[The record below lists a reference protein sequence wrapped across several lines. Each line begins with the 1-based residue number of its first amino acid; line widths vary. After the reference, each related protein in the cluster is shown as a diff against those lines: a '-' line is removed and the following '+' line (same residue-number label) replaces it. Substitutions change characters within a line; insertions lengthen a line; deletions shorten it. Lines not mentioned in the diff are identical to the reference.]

1 MDNIN
6 GVLTPKQN
14 LTGTVEGVSNIDG
27 DVSIPIN
34 VGTSDYNKLKNIP
47 SIESVELR
55 GNKTFEEL
63 GIEECGNQ
71 DILNLFK

>member
-6 GVLTPKQN
+6 GVLTSKQN

-47 SIESVELR
+47 SIENVELR
-55 GNKTFEEL
+55 GNKTFKEL
-63 GIEECGNQ
+63 GLEEVTNQ
-71 DILNLFK
+71 DILDMFK

>member
-55 GNKTFEEL
+55 GNKTLQEL

>member
-1 MDNIN
+1 MNNID

-34 VGTSDYNKLKNIP
+34 AGTSDYNKLKNLP
-47 SIESVELR
+47 SVENIELR

-63 GIEECGNQ
+63 GLEEVTNQ
-71 DILNLFK
+71 DILDMFK